1 MLKELNLKVI
11 AMTTKALKGVSDE
24 KWAEFK
30 ALAASKDVP
39 MGELFNEAVDVLA
52 KEKPKSQ
59 WEKIIGYVE
68 THTSKLTEADIKRM
82 REFRRRFRMR
92 RF

>member
-1 MLKELNLKVI
+1 
-11 AMTTKALKGVSDE
+11 MTTKALKGVSEE

-30 ALAASKDVP
+30 AIAASRNMP

-52 KEKPKSQ
+52 KGKSKSQ
-59 WEKIIGYVE
+59 WEKLQEYVE
-68 THTSKLTEADIKRM
+68 THTSKLTENDVRRM
-82 REFRRRFRMR
+82 KEFRKRFRMR

>member
-1 MLKELNLKVI
+1 M
-11 AMTTKALKGVSDE
+11 ATKAMKGVDEE

-30 ALAASKDVP
+30 AIAVKEDVT

-52 KEKPKSQ
+52 KNRSKSQ
-59 WEKIIGYVE
+59 WERILDYVE
-68 THTSKLTEADIKRM
+68 THKSVLTESDIARM
-82 REFRRRFRMR
+82 REFRKRFRMR

>member
-1 MLKELNLKVI
+1 
-11 AMTTKALKGVSDE
+11 MTTKALKGVSDE

-30 ALAASKDVP
+30 AIAASRDMP

-52 KEKPKSQ
+52 KEKSKSQ
-59 WEKIIGYVE
+59 WENLQEYVE
-68 THTSKLTEADIKRM
+68 THTSKLTESDIKRM
-82 REFRRRFRMR
+82 GEFRKRFQMR

>member
-1 MLKELNLKVI
+1 M
-11 AMTTKALKGVSDE
+11 ATKALKGVSEE

-30 ALAASKDVP
+30 AIAASRDVH
-39 MGELFNEAVDVLA
+39 MGELFNETVGALA

-59 WEKIIGYVE
+59 WEKIMEYVE
-68 THTSKLTEADIKRM
+68 THTSRLTEADIERM
-82 REFRRRFRMR
+82 REFRKRFQMR